1 MQIFSLLLHLAAAL
15 DLQDI
20 RPFPILLM
28 YVLPCKLY
36 LKLVVQFWYVC
47 NSTCLHCNV
56 RAHGRL
62 HGLRRPRE
70 ELVFTTQPKIQ
81 SQSQI
86 FRYGRSIF
94 GRPHWPNFSDIFDLC
109 LHWVSV
115 VRAAQYVA
123 PIITNLTAQLRSVAS
138 K

>member
-1 MQIFSLLLHLAAAL
+1 MQIFSLLHLAAAQ

-70 ELVFTTQPKIQ
+70 ELAFTTQPKIQ
-81 SQSQI
+81 SQSQLLGTAEAYFVCLIGPI
-86 FRYGRSIF
+86 FQVFLIYAFIEC
-94 GRPHWPNFSDIFDLC
+94 P
-109 LHWVSV
+109 
-115 VRAAQYVA
+115 
-123 PIITNLTAQLRSVAS
+123 
-138 K
+138 